1 MKNYATTKLMKLS
14 SVLPHQL
21 LNLCQIKLFTEVQKN
36 YGLHV
41 LKAVKER
48 AESHM
53 NDSITLAQIIFPHLG
68 EVFRSQRGKYYD
80 FGDIEEYHVFEQ
92 CDNIDQT
99 PVHNLQMERQCG
111 GTDHTLKKKAS
122 LDTVSGD
129 IVLSQTHNLRGQ
141 VSRDYQKMGNGV
153 KIMDQ
158 IKLEWKVK
166 QKDLQEIGLSRKDS
180 NLLLIENKKL
190 AILDRTK
197 AQGGPFSSAEEI
209 ENCLT
214 TEDKLKT
221 ETKTNRMLR

>member
-1 MKNYATTKLMKLS
+1 MKLS

-21 LNLCQIKLFTEVQKN
+21 LNQCQIKLFTEVQKN
-36 YGLHV
+36 YGLDV

-53 NDSITLAQIIFPHLG
+53 NDSINLTQIIFPHLG

-80 FGDIEEYHVFEQ
+80 FGDIEEHHVFEQ

-141 VSRDYQKMGNGV
+141 VSRDYQKMGNVV
-153 KIMDQ
+153 KIMDH
-158 IKLEWKVK
+158 IKAEWKVK
-166 QKDLQEIGLSRKDS
+166 QKGPQEIGLSRKDS
-180 NLLLIENKKL
+180 NLLHIENKKL
-190 AILDRTK
+190 AILDRIK
-197 AQGGPFSSAEEI
+197 SQGGPFSSAEEI

-214 TEDKLKT
+214 TED
-221 ETKTNRMLR
+221 